1 MVKQRSNL
9 ATSFYG
15 FLYRPGKLLLS
26 LSLLIS
32 AYFSTYTLSYGDF
45 FDFGA
50 GNQPTSLEASNGVE
64 IRQQEKIYIA
74 RGDVLL
80 KKGAT
85 QIRSAQLIAHYR
97 EKEQGGVDIWK
108 IEADGQVVI
117 VGSDYQINSAQAVF
131 NLDQGI
137 FTLEGS
143 LLTIELNKKILTA
156 KEKIVYN
163 RQNQQLTAT
172 GAAKINDPSS
182 QLLVTAD
189 QLILNLINSNNGK
202 TVLEQIQAEGNVHI
216 QQRKLRGFSDRMI
229 YHDSSNIAN
238 LQGNVR
244 LSDGSNQILG
254 ETAKIN
260 TKTQSIVI
268 TNSTHTNA
276 PVLVLLS
283 PD

>member
-1 MVKQRSNL
+1 MAKQRSNL

-15 FLYRPGKLLLS
+15 FLYGPGKLLLS
-26 LSLLIS
+26 LTLLIS
-32 AYFSTYTLSYGDF
+32 AYFSTYTLSYGDI
-45 FDFGA
+45 FDFDT

-80 KKGAT
+80 KKGTT

-117 VGSDYQINSAQAVF
+117 MGTDYQINSAQAVF
-131 NLDQGI
+131 DLDQGI

-163 RQNQQLTAT
+163 RHNQQLIAT
-172 GAAKINDPSS
+172 GAAKINDPAS

-202 TVLEQIQAEGNVHI
+202 TSLEQIQAEGNVHI
-216 QQRKLRGFSDRMI
+216 QQRKLRGFSDRMT
-229 YHDSSNIAN
+229 YHDSSNIAS

-260 TKTQSIVI
+260 TKTQSIVV

>member
-1 MVKQRSNL
+1 MAKQRSNL

-15 FLYRPGKLLLS
+15 LLYWPSKLLLS
-26 LSLLIS
+26 IPLLIP
-32 AYFSTYTLSYGDF
+32 AYFSTYTLSYGDI

-80 KKGAT
+80 KKGTT

-117 VGSDYQINSAQAVF
+117 AGTDYQINSAQAVF

-156 KEKIVYN
+156 KEKIVYS
-163 RQNQQLTAT
+163 RHNQQLIAT
-172 GAAKINDPSS
+172 GAAKINDPDS

-189 QLILNLINSNNGK
+189 QLILHLIDSNNGK
-202 TVLEQIQAEGNVHI
+202 TVLEQIRAEGNVHI
-216 QQRKLRGFSDRMI
+216 QQRKLRGFSDRMT

-254 ETAKIN
+254 EIAKIN

-268 TNSTHTNA
+268 TNSTHTTA